1 MTDDIVDY
9 EPMDYLQAVV
19 WAKERAKELRR
30 QKKRIAELEAELE
43 TQLNWREHILRLEAE
58 LAALKAR
65 RCETCEANDKQYC
78 PIPTRSN
85 IIAARPSFS
94 CSEWQARP

>member
-1 MTDDIVDY
+1 MPGQTFAAWGV
-9 EPMDYLQAVV
+9 E
-19 WAKERAKELRR
+19 
-30 QKKRIAELEAELE
+30 
-43 TQLNWREHILRLEAE
+43 LEAE

-94 CSEWQARP
+94 CSEWKAREDGES